1 MQAIASPTKRRAVL
15 GSLDANAAMG
25 TPGKKVAAT
34 AIVVAAREEEE
45 EEEEDHAPVLRLAAP
60 SASLTS
66 GGVVVSA
73 GESELAKGMKRGVVD
88 EEEGEEGEE
97 GGESPAAKKACV
109 DEVSLTLSSLWSL
122 GVFGCCSTRSSS
134 PSVETSS
141 VFDSSSMTTTTAI
154 TEPAPSTTRP
164 RTMTRE
170 QAREKAEILRLRLG
184 LAGYKLRTGQTSVP
198 LSQLQR
204 KPLPPPSATDVMR
217 RRANTCSSTERTSTH
232 TRDRS
237 ANSISPGDPSL
248 SQESSS
254 SSTASDVVVVMS
266 IAASLSSSQE
276 SVVAETRGN
285 TPARDGDAGGER
297 EKGGLLLGMGDVDSP
312 SRMFHSSPVPAPVSS
327 LRSTCA

>member
-25 TPGKKVAAT
+25 TPGKKVAA
-34 AIVVAAREEEE
+34 AVVVVAAREE

-66 GGVVVSA
+66 GGVVVSSA
-73 GESELAKGMKRGVVD
+73 GERG
-88 EEEGEEGEE
+88 G

-109 DEVSLTLSSLWSL
+109 DE
-122 GVFGCCSTRSSS
+122 STRSSS

-204 KPLPPPSATDVMR
+204 KPLPPPASTDNMR
-217 RRANTCSSTERTSTH
+217 RRANTCTSTERTSTH

-237 ANSISPGDPSL
+237 VHSIPPGVPSL
-248 SQESSS
+248 SQESSSSS

-266 IAASLSSSQE
+266 VAASASSQE
-276 SVVAETRGN
+276 SVIAETRGN

-297 EKGGLLLGMGDVDSP
+297 DKGGLLLTMGDVDSP